1 MRKRSGKPQL
11 ITDAER
17 SVEEELRF
25 REIRYVIMM
34 SLRAVCVV
42 VAAILVAVHVP
53 LLPLWLA
60 LCVAGAVVLPW
71 SAVLLANDRGPRP
84 ENKLRN
90 RLRKQAP
97 VPVQP
102 VRALGEDEETIHKVI
117 DAEQ

>member
-25 REIRYVIMM
+25 REIRYVLMM
-34 SLRAVCVV
+34 SLRAVCVI
-42 VAAILVAVHVP
+42 VAAVLVALHVP
-53 LLPLWLA
+53 LLPLWL
-60 LCVAGAVVLPW
+60 LICVAGAVVLPW

-90 RLRKQAP
+90 RFRKQPAAP
-97 VPVQP
+97 APP
-102 VRALGEDEETIHKVI
+102 VRALGEDEEFVHKVI
-117 DAEQ
+117 DAD